1 MNPRTPT
8 LLFCLF
14 FLCRLEEALLS
25 RLGYCAGDLCVFQ
38 AAVDFDGAVKECQES
53 GGELLR
59 FSSEENILESIA
71 GAFDGKYWLQ
81 RPDKKSEEAAEGIQT
96 CPSVFVTPGLNVT
109 VSWEPCRD
117 KLNGFLCDFVRDG
130 FCSRLQTLGGAQ
142 ITYTTFSGLAVA
154 DSDAFP
160 AGTTA
165 VKRDADGE
173 PPASKYLCSSANWL
187 PAPWPCE
194 VLNGGCEFNCSS
206 ETQTCTCPEGQI
218 LHPNNISCTKQPCA
232 DGAQGCLQVGA
243 IHAPECPKGFRLAQ
257 DGKSCEDIN
266 ECEEDDPCTAE
277 GEECENTS
285 GGFMCICQ
293 EDFVFEDG
301 MCVNITICGLC
312 EQMICP
318 KIDGVYQCDCRK
330 GFRVSPQD
338 PTKCEQHCTERDCP
352 AKCVKNP
359 DQEKKNMQQCFC
371 PDGYITDIGEGTAIC
386 TDINECENQIMCEHK
401 CENLF
406 GGYRCLCNESFK
418 LQDGYKCVPLY
429 EPDEGGSGSTESFFT
444 PASRPASGHSAP
456 LPSYIKTGSILGITL
471 FLLLCLGLLCFLI
484 RNAFRRCGKFQLSS
498 LKHPDIDIFYLQQVT
513 TETYKRLS
521 FDKQFKNDS
530 QRL

>member
-1 MNPRTPT
+1 MQQVKNHKIALNYITGGNDPGSIRP
-8 LLFCLF
+8 
-14 FLCRLEEALLS
+14 LEQYHNYG
-25 RLGYCAGDLCVFQ
+25 R
-38 AAVDFDGAVKECQES
+38 
-53 GGELLR
+53 
-59 FSSEENILESIA
+59 
-71 GAFDGKYWLQ
+71 
-81 RPDKKSEEAAEGIQT
+81 
-96 CPSVFVTPGLNVT
+96 
-109 VSWEPCRD
+109 
-117 KLNGFLCDFVRDG
+117 
-130 FCSRLQTLGGAQ
+130 TLGGAQ

-318 KIDGVYQCDCRK
+318 KIDG
-330 GFRVSPQD
+330 
-338 PTKCEQHCTERDCP
+338 
-352 AKCVKNP
+352 
-359 DQEKKNMQQCFC
+359 NMQQCFC
-371 PDGYITDIGEGTAIC
+371 PDGYITDIGEGT
-386 TDINECENQIMCEHK
+386 IMCEHK

-484 RNAFRRCGKFQLSS
+484 RNAFRPECDPNDSS
-498 LKHPDIDIFYLQQVT
+498 QCYCPAGYVAEERGRDTFCIDMDECSSYFCDQDCKNTFGGYVCMCSSGYTLVDG
-513 TETYKRLS
+513 YKCV
-521 FDKQFKNDS
+521 KNDDEDGDGGVEGS
-530 QRL
+530 GMTTAPNVPTTLFVPFPGPTKKPSGVTVGGLVGIIVCTVLFIVLLVFLVNYIFSRRGKMQSNGALKAPEGEAHGLHRVSSDGS